1 MYLDLCEETGF
12 LSAIL
17 FLKEI
22 IDILQLLIPIGLVII
37 CAVDLGKMVVNP
49 EEKSVV
55 PKITKRMIAAV
66 SVFFLPVILNILLE
80 EAGQIKFT
88 ATTCW
93 ANANTST
100 ISSLKAIKA
109 EEANARKEAAK
120 KTAEEAKKKAE
131 EEKAAE
137 EAKKQQKEEESTE
150 LYHENGTDG
159 KVDVIDGIFYKPS
172 TNDSGA
178 KGTKGSG
185 PYGYNIYFYNR
196 LKAFVDAAQAAGHDI
211 RMSTSEYGAWRPLEN
226 QEYFWHC
233 YKKTEPDG
241 TTCSSR
247 NLAARPGTSNHGWG
261 IASDLSYYSGKHGR
275 QEAKYWAHENAYKY
289 GLKFPLCQDIR
300 GYCQE
305 DWHIEPA
312 VLKRK

>member
-12 LSAIL
+12 LSVIL

-109 EEANARKEAAK
+109 EEEKARKEAAK
-120 KTAEEAKKKAE
+120 KAAAEAKKKAE

-178 KGTKGSG
+178 EGTKGSG

-211 RMSTSEYGAWRPLEN
+211 RMSTNDYGAWRPLER
-226 QEYFWHC
+226 QEYFWNC
-233 YKKTEPDG
+233 YQTKG
-241 TTCSSR
+241 CNNG

-261 IASDLSYYSGKHGR
+261 IASDLKYHDGKHSR
-275 QEAKYWAHENAYKY
+275 EEAKLWAHDNASKF
-289 GLKFPLCQDIR
+289 GLRFNLCNNIR
-300 GYCQE
+300 TGDCKE

>member
-1 MYLDLCEETGF
+1 MYLDLCEEAGF
-12 LSAIL
+12 LSVIL
-17 FLKEI
+17 FFKKI
-22 IDILQLLIPIGLVII
+22 IDILQLLIPIGLIII
-37 CAVDLGKMVVNP
+37 CAIDLGKMVVNP

-66 SVFFLPVILNILLE
+66 SIFFVPAILNILLE
-80 EAGQIKFT
+80 AAGQIKFT

-100 ISSLKAIKA
+100 ISSLKAIEA
-109 EEANARKEAAK
+109 EEEKARKEAAK
-120 KTAEEAKKKAE
+120 EAEEKAKKEAE
-131 EEKAAE
+131 EKKAAE
-137 EAKKQQKEEESTE
+137 EAKKQQEEEESKE

-172 TNDSGA
+172 TNNSGA
-178 KGTKGSG
+178 AGTEGSG

-196 LKAFVDAAQAAGHDI
+196 LKLFLDAAQEAGHDI
-211 RMSTSEYGAWRPLEN
+211 RMSTSEYGAWRPYSN
-226 QEYFWHC
+226 QKYFWDC
-233 YKKTEPDG
+233 YQTKKCNNG
-241 TTCSSR
+241 

-261 IASDLSYYSGKHGR
+261 IASDLSYYSGKHGKK
-275 QEAKYWAHENAYKY
+275 EAKYWAHDNAHKY
-289 GLKFPLCQDIR
+289 GLKFPLCQNIR

>member
-1 MYLDLCEETGF
+1 MYLDLCEEAGF
-12 LSAIL
+12 LSVIL
-17 FLKEI
+17 FLKKI

-66 SVFFLPVILNILLE
+66 SIFFIPAILNILLE

-109 EEANARKEAAK
+109 EEEKARKEAAK
-120 KTAEEAKKKAE
+120 KAEEEAKKKAE

-137 EAKKQQKEEESTE
+137 EAKKQQEEEESTE

-172 TNDSGA
+172 TNNSGA
-178 KGTKGSG
+178 AGTEGSG

-211 RMSTSEYGAWRPLEN
+211 RMSTSEYGAWRPYSN
-226 QEYFWHC
+226 QKYFWDC
-233 YKKTEPDG
+233 YQTKKCNNG
-241 TTCSSR
+241 

-261 IASDLSYYSGKHGR
+261 IASDLSYYSGQHGKK
-275 QEAKYWAHENAYKY
+275 EAKYWAHENAYKY
-289 GLKFPLCQDIR
+289 GLKFPLCQNIR